1 MLSKVCAPPASAGSS
16 SGGLTNYLVGYAVAG
31 KGATRDQIAAAIDA
45 VELEA
50 EARED
55 RGVGRIW
62 SPEAG
67 HGTRPSSIL
76 VRNCESYATASMEID
91 AAGASN
97 GSVDHAAMHL
107 VHSWSTAESA
117 NLTDKQVH
125 AYVGELL
132 DKVGIGHHK
141 SVAVVHRDTIVRDP
155 LTGTVIDGNVHVHV
169 AVATVNHTTGMN
181 YTQKGLWG
189 RLSRADREIE
199 LAHRLQHDRG
209 LYVVRNP
216 NTTEAHVEE
225 ATREELVAW
234 RRERQEER
242 LVAMERRNAEGY
254 KKRDAT
260 FDRYADATVA
270 PRLRTAMELARQDA
284 REPDWATLHAVS
296 ARYGCELQCDDE
308 GRVIFRDV
316 GVGELRLAHQKIER
330 TRERELKESG
340 AENDEIAQT
349 MATLRS
355 AHEKAQVAER
365 DRKRSE
371 GEAVV
376 LDSVLD
382 ADRSDMPAFQTVD
395 EAEHAF
401 ETAVEADPS
410 IILREITSS
419 QSTFSRDD
427 IDRALGR
434 RIGDPL
440 ALERLGDLV
449 VGHQSVRALEADTR
463 YPLLTTIEILDIEK
477 ILHADATE
485 LSQRGSGFTSD
496 EIERAMSVYEAKQST
511 EEQPFRLSEE
521 QRGALRLM
529 ERGHLVCIEGLPGVG
544 KTTIMSAVREL
555 AEAQG
560 MQIVGLTLSQAAAE
574 RLESEAGFKCVN
586 TARARIMEEK
596 NEKVIPYRSIV
607 VVDEAGMVDSRAM
620 ARIVAKAKER
630 ESVVVTIA
638 DLRQLQAIDAGAS
651 FRILSDIAKAAGSYS
666 ELRDVQ
672 RQKRDW
678 HKDAVV
684 LMSDAIIE
692 KDDAR
697 RLDLVT
703 RSFNILEEHKAIT
716 WAATRDDAIDHAV
729 KSARAYRAAGL
740 QDTLLLAGDKDT
752 TRHLAEEY
760 RRRDGLEGAGRA
772 YMTAGGRRELAEG
785 DRFVF
790 LENSLTGKR
799 ALGVRNGD
807 TGHVVEVKPNQIS
820 VRLDREDRV
829 VTFSPRSYQNWDQA
843 GALTVHK
850 SQGASVDGVVPLLD
864 RSASAELAFV
874 AMSRSKHALD
884 VVVPRTAFADV
895 DELAR
900 HISERISL
908 KTTTRTYEEELA
920 RTGGPE
926 NLWAKKM
933 ERAEEQRTNPLR
945 MQWQSEIVEP
955 MLAARRE
962 RLRESSEALRVARE
976 DARGEGGGLAERL
989 ARDRELLREAK
1000 VRNASIIAET
1010 TASKF
1015 RTWAKEEASQQEQTR
1030 ERGRTK
1036 QQQRDTAA
1044 RRDRSALATI
1054 REREVESDHG
1064 YER

>member
-1 MLSKVCAPPASAGSS
+1 MLSKVCATPASAGSS

-31 KGATRDQIAAAIDA
+31 KGASKDEIAAAIEA

-67 HGTRPSSIL
+67 HGSRPSSIL

-117 NLTDKQVH
+117 NLTDEQVH

-132 DKVGIGHHK
+132 DKVGLGHHK
-141 SVAVVHRDTIVRDP
+141 SVSVVHRDTLVRDP
-155 LTGTVIDGNVHVHV
+155 ATGSVIDGNVHVHV
-169 AVATVNHTTGMN
+169 AVATVDHATGMN

-199 LAHRLQHDRG
+199 LAHGLQHDRG

-225 ATREELVAW
+225 ATREELAAW
-234 RRERQEER
+234 RRERREER
-242 LVAMERRNAEGY
+242 LVAMERRSSEAY
-254 KKRDAT
+254 RKRDVDFA
-260 FDRYADATVA
+260 RYADATVA
-270 PRLRTAMELARQDA
+270 PRLRTAMDLARQDG

-308 GRVIFRDV
+308 GRVILRDV

-349 MATLRS
+349 MAALRS
-355 AHEKAQVAER
+355 EHEKAQVAER

-382 ADRSDMPAFQTVD
+382 ADRSDMPAFQTLD
-395 EAEHAF
+395 ESENAF
-401 ETAVEADPS
+401 VVAVEADPS
-410 IILREITSS
+410 IILRELTSS
-419 QSTFSRDD
+419 QSTFTRAD

-440 ALERLGDLV
+440 SLERLGDLV
-449 VGHQSVRALEADTR
+449 FGHESVRALEADTR
-463 YPLLTTIEILDIEK
+463 FPLLTTTEIL
-477 ILHADATE
+477 
-485 LSQRGSGFTSD
+485 
-496 EIERAMSVYEAKQST
+496 EIERRLDEDARDLASRPSGFSEAQIDAAIARYEGTQR
-511 EEQPFRLSEE
+511 EGFRLSDE
-521 QRGALRLM
+521 QRTALHLM
-529 ERGHLVCIEGLPGVG
+529 ERGSLTVISGLPGSG
-544 KTTIMSAVREL
+544 KTTVMSAVREL
-555 AEAQG
+555 AESQG
-560 MQIVGLTLSQAAAE
+560 KQIVGLTLSQAAAE
-574 RLESEAGFKCVN
+574 RLESEAGFACVN

-596 NEKVIPYRSIV
+596 NETIIPVRGV
-607 VVDEAGMVDSRAM
+607 VVIDEAAMVDSRAM
-620 ARIVAKAKER
+620 QRIVDLAEAR
-630 ESVVVTIA
+630 QSIVVAIG
-638 DLRQLQAIDAGAS
+638 DRRQLQPIDAGAS

-692 KDDAR
+692 KDDVR

-703 RSFNILEEHKAIT
+703 RSLKILDEHKAIT

-760 RRRDGLEGAGRA
+760 RRRDGLEGAGRT
-772 YMTAGGRRELAEG
+772 YMTAGGKREIAEG

-790 LENSLTGKR
+790 LANSLNGKR

-807 TGHVVEVKPNQIS
+807 TGTVVEVKANRIS
-820 VRLDREDRV
+820 IHLDRDRV

-874 AMSRSKHALD
+874 ALSRSKHALD
-884 VVVPRTAFADV
+884 VVVPLTAFADL
-895 DELAR
+895 DDLAR
-900 HISERISL
+900 HITERISL
-908 KTTTRTYEEELA
+908 KTTTHTYEEELA
-920 RTGGPE
+920 RTGGPD

-945 MQWQSEIVEP
+945 QQWQTEIVEP

-962 RLRESSEALRVARE
+962 RLRKSSEALRVARQE
-976 DARGEGGGLAERL
+976 TSGEGGGLAERL

-1010 TASKF
+1010 TAPKF
-1015 RTWAKEEASQQEQTR
+1015 RTWAKDEERQQEQTR